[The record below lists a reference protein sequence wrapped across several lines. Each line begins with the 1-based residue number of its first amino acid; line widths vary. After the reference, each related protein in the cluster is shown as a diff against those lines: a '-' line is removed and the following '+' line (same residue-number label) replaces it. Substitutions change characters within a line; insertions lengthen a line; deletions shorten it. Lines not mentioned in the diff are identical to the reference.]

1 MQILYNDKSDLF
13 YLRLDDVTP
22 MVVNRR
28 LCDDIVLDLGED
40 DRIVEIEFMDTSRH
54 LNLQRLLPVNY
65 GPSS

>member
-40 DRIVEIEFMDTSRH
+40 DRIVEIEFMDVSRH
-54 LNLQRLLPVNY
+54 LNLQRLLPAKY
-65 GPSS
+65 GPSY